1 MDSEAYSLA
10 EDGESYIKFTTKINF
25 GEQNKNFAGINFFF
39 GQYGAYEFNCNYRQW
54 LRTDKE
60 EFKPLVKD
68 IARKDRIL
76 DSFVSWDSTF
86 DLKFFDQSYTEP
98 MNPDTFFLGSTMY
111 FSAIWKERFTEEF
124 PVEFHL
130 SGENIFQKRTL
141 FFDMLLPLRG
151 CLIIKVSSIRFLS
164 YF

>member
-130 SGENIFQKRTL
+130 SGIIYHIFHNGPNISTCF
-141 FFDMLLPLRG
+141 LPFR
-151 CLIIKVSSIRFLS
+151 S